1 MFNVYSEFFTKQ
13 FIGGRWVDSASAE
26 LTDVENP
33 ALMQPFAKI
42 PAGCPADAEAAIEAA
57 AAALPAWSGTTV
69 EKRIALMQKLFD
81 AMTEA
86 SEAIAAL
93 ETDELGAPA
102 QYARK
107 KHCDYQ
113 LSRIPA
119 YIEQLRTIDFEYRRT
134 KAFVRVEP
142 VGVVS
147 CITPWNYPLG
157 QIIQKVVPAILMGNT
172 VVLKPSSHAPLTA
185 VVLAE
190 CFRKAGFPAG
200 VFNLVSGVGSSMGDT
215 LASHPKVAMVSFT
228 GSTALGRKLGA
239 IAGANLKKVNLELG
253 GKSPCVWL
261 PGMSDYEPACRTLF
275 NSAFLNAGQTCT
287 SLSRLIMPESMLP
300 QVRELFQ
307 KLLPRYKTGN
317 PLDTSTVVGPVISRA
332 QYDRV
337 SDYIRLGCE
346 EGAELFA
353 GKIPPANPVDG
364 YFIDPVIFMN
374 VKPDMRI
381 AQEEIFGPVLCVL
394 TYKTIEEA
402 IEIANGTP
410 YGLSALLYGPID
422 EVRALAARIDS
433 GNVFLNDAPRDIT
446 APFSGFKASG
456 LGCESGREG
465 LLEFAR
471 LKSVFDGVKITR

>member
-1 MFNVYSEFFTKQ
+1 MTNAYFEFFTKQ
-13 FIGGRWVDSASAE
+13 FINGRWVDSANPEFA
-26 LTDVENP
+26 DVENP
-33 ALMQPFAKI
+33 ALMQSFAQI
-42 PAGCPADAEAAIEAA
+42 PVGCSADAEAAIEAA
-57 AAALPAWSGTTV
+57 HAALHGWSKV
-69 EKRIALMQKLFD
+69 SVQDRIGLMQKLFEE
-81 AMTEA
+81 MTQA
-86 SEAIAAL
+86 SEVIAEL
-93 ETDELGAPA
+93 ETAELGAPTV
-102 QYARK
+102 YSRK

-119 YIEQLRTIDFEYRRT
+119 YIEQLRTIDFEYRRS

-142 VGVVS
+142 IGVVS

-190 CFRKAGFPAG
+190 CFRKAGFPNG
-200 VFNLVSGVGSSMGDT
+200 VFNLVSGLGSSMGDT
-215 LASHPKVAMVSFT
+215 LAAHPLVAMVSFT
-228 GSTALGRKLGA
+228 GSTELGRHLGR

-253 GKSPCVWL
+253 GKSPCLWL
-261 PGMSDYEPACRTLF
+261 EGMSDYEQACRTLC

-287 SLSRLIMPESMLP
+287 SLSRLIVPESMIDEVRDLFVRILP
-300 QVRELFQ
+300 H
-307 KLLPRYKTGN
+307 YKTGN
-317 PLDTSTVVGPVISRA
+317 PLEADTVVGPVISRA
-332 QYDRV
+332 QYKRV
-337 SDYIRLGCE
+337 SDYIRLGVE

-353 GKIPPANPVDG
+353 GEIPAEEPVGG
-364 YFIDPVIFMN
+364 YYIKPVVFMN
-374 VKPDMRI
+374 VKPEMRI

-394 TYKTIEEA
+394 TYRTIEEA

-410 YGLSALLYGPID
+410 YGLSSLLYGPI
-422 EVRALAARIDS
+422 EKVRALASRIDS

-446 APFSGFKASG
+446 APFGGFKASG

-471 LKSVFDGVKITR
+471 LKSVFDGAKILA

>member
-33 ALMQPFAKI
+33 ALMQPFAKS
-42 PAGCPADAEAAIEAA
+42 PLAVRPMPRPPLKLLRPHCPHGQAQ
-57 AAALPAWSGTTV
+57 PSK
-69 EKRIALMQKLFD
+69 KRIALMQKLFD
-81 AMTEA
+81 AIEPKRPRRSPPWKPPNLAHRHSMRVKSTVTT
-86 SEAIAAL
+86 SF
-93 ETDELGAPA
+93 
-102 QYARK
+102 
-107 KHCDYQ
+107 
-113 LSRIPA
+113 SRIPA

-300 QVRELFQ
+300 QVRELFSEAPAALQ
-307 KLLPRYKTGN
+307 DRQSFGHLDRRRPRHLTCAVR
-317 PLDTSTVVGPVISRA
+317 S
-332 QYDRV
+332 
-337 SDYIRLGCE
+337 RLGLHPTRLRRRC
-346 EGAELFA
+346 GT
-353 GKIPPANPVDG
+353 
-364 YFIDPVIFMN
+364 
-374 VKPDMRI
+374 
-381 AQEEIFGPVLCVL
+381 LCRQ
-394 TYKTIEEA
+394 
-402 IEIANGTP
+402 N
-410 YGLSALLYGPID
+410 SA
-422 EVRALAARIDS
+422 R
-433 GNVFLNDAPRDIT
+433 
-446 APFSGFKASG
+446 
-456 LGCESGREG
+456 
-465 LLEFAR
+465 
-471 LKSVFDGVKITR
+471 KSR